1 MKDDTKNPNREGGDM
16 MSKQTYRYI
25 VVGAGLAGASAVE
38 GIRKH
43 DKSGSILLI
52 GEEQH
57 LPYNRPPL
65 SKELWVGKKKI
76 DDIFVHQQDFYDQM
90 GVKLALG
97 TKAVR
102 LETDQKNIVDK
113 GGKSYHYDKLLLATG
128 GRPKALPIP
137 GGELDGICYYRYLD
151 DYQRIKQEA
160 KDGRSVIILGGG
172 FIGSEM
178 AAALRIKKLKVTM
191 VFPADRLCS
200 RVFPESLA
208 RAVTQR
214 YLSAGIEILTEDTPA
229 SISRKKDVFVVQ
241 TTKGRQIESD
251 IIIAG
256 IGIVPET
263 KLAEEANLELSKG
276 IVVDQYLRTSNPDI
290 YAAGDSAVFPYPA
303 LGLTMRVEH
312 WDNAKNQGRSAGENM
327 AGSQQPYTYMP
338 YFFSDLFEFGYE
350 AVGQVDSSLDT
361 FADWKR
367 ENEAGV
373 IYYLKDQRIRGVM
386 LCNVWKKVEVAR
398 ELIRRADLTTPENLK
413 GLIR

>member
-1 MKDDTKNPNREGGDM
+1 
-16 MSKQTYRYI
+16 
-25 VVGAGLAGASAVE
+25 
-38 GIRKH
+38 
-43 DKSGSILLI
+43 
-52 GEEQH
+52 
-57 LPYNRPPL
+57 
-65 SKELWVGKKKI
+65 
-76 DDIFVHQQDFYDQM
+76 
-90 GVKLALG
+90 
-97 TKAVR
+97 
-102 LETDQKNIVDK
+102 
-113 GGKSYHYDKLLLATG
+113 
-128 GRPKALPIP
+128 
-137 GGELDGICYYRYLD
+137 
-151 DYQRIKQEA
+151 
-160 KDGRSVIILGGG
+160 
-172 FIGSEM
+172 
-178 AAALRIKKLKVTM
+178 M

-214 YLSAGIEILTEDTPA
+214 YLSAGIEISTEDTPA
-229 SISRKKDVFVVQ
+229 SITRKKDVFVVQ

-312 WDNAKNQGRSAGENM
+312 WDNAMKQGRSAGENM

-398 ELIRRADLTTPENLK
+398 ELIRRADLMTPENLK